1 MPLVRPKSFVAGLLI
16 LGPMVKSV
24 ISASSQG
31 HTSAFHKFTLVF
43 GTAVA
48 ALFILDGFKG
58 QKATPRD
65 ELRTSVLLS
74 IMFLLLCLLSI
85 FRHRLYFE
93 PATIAVGIIYLFGAA
108 YYFRAALQ
116 ERQLLDQI
124 GTN

>member
-1 MPLVRPKSFVAGLLI
+1 MPLVRPKSFVAGLLL

-24 ISASSQG
+24 ISALLQG
-31 HTSAFHKFTLVF
+31 HTSAFQKFTLVF
-43 GTAVA
+43 GTVMA
-48 ALFILDGFKG
+48 ALLIWPGF

-65 ELRTSVLLS
+65 EFRTSVILG
-74 IMFLLLCLLSI
+74 IMFLLLGLLSI

-93 PATIAVGIIYLFGAA
+93 PAAIVVGVIYLFGAA

-124 GTN
+124 RAN